1 MQRKL
6 IIKLLEKGAK
16 MFTGTHDFSTF
27 RASTCVS
34 NSPIKKMD
42 FVKIKNSGDNSEYSS
57 NLSHFYKSS
66 KVNGRLFRASIKQ

>member
-1 MQRKL
+1 
-6 IIKLLEKGAK
+6 
-16 MFTGTHDFSTF
+16 MFKGTHDFSTF

-42 FVKIKNSGDNSEYSS
+42 FVKIKNSGENIEIFF
-57 NLSHFYKSS
+57 NLSHFTKSS